1 MNNHNKIFN
10 NIFQQN
16 YSHTKEAHAR
26 VNLIG
31 EHTDYTGG
39 YVLPCLLKY
48 KTIVSIAEN
57 KSSECSTAVRKPTPP
72 QLIPKTGLLRLD
84 IIWSKVPSPP
94 KEITKSP

>member
-10 NIFQQN
+10 KIFQQN
-16 YSHTKEAHAR
+16 YSHTKKAHAR

-48 KTIVSIAEN
+48 KTVVSIAEN
-57 KSSECSTAVRKPTPP
+57 KSSQQYTAYSEFYTATLSFNDFIK
-72 QLIPKTGLLRLD
+72 
-84 IIWSKVPSPP
+84 SKNNLWVDYL
-94 KEITKSP
+94 